1 MGTSEVSVIAAGI
14 AESNQ
19 DIPNRG
25 GRFMDLITV
34 RKITS
39 ATGLTVVD
47 MTIYC
52 T

>member
-25 GRFMDLITV
+25 GRFMDVITV
-34 RKITS
+34 RKIMS
-39 ATGLTVVD
+39 ATDLMNVD
-47 MTIYC
+47 MEIYR

>member
-1 MGTSEVSVIAAGI
+1 M

-25 GRFMDLITV
+25 GRFMYTITV

-39 ATGLTVVD
+39 VTGLTVVD
-47 MTIYC
+47 MTIYR